1 METPCRIP
9 DSNADIVAFNLVCG
23 AIVDNVTNPGTAIA
37 RLLEIMAA
45 MSRNVG
51 GDVHAANT
59 DWHGSLS
66 ELADGRNPDFAPIV
80 NRQELTIGEIWAQQ
94 WMLAHI
100 AKHLY
105 LELERTCM
113 ESPAAPAIQ
122 SVMYS
127 NAGTVETW
135 KKRS

>member
-9 DSNADIVAFNLVCG
+9 DSNADIVAFNLVCD
-23 AIVDNVTNPGTAIA
+23 AVVDNIIDPGTAVA
-37 RLLEIMAA
+37 GLLEIMAA

-51 GDVHAANT
+51 GDINAAKS
-59 DWHGSLS
+59 DWHDSMS
-66 ELADGRNPDFAPIV
+66 ELAQARNPDFGPIV
-80 NRQELTIGEIWAQQ
+80 NRQELTIAEIWAQR
-94 WMLAHI
+94 WMLANI

-113 ESPAAPAIQ
+113 ESPAAAAIQ
-122 SVMYS
+122 SVTYS
-127 NAGTVETW
+127 NSGAVETW